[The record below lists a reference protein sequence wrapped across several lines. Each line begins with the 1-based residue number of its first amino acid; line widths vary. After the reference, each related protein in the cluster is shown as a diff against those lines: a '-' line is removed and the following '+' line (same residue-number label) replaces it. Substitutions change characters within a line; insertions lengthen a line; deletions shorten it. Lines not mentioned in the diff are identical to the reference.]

1 MTDAI
6 PPHGAALRSAR
17 DHGAARLDLADTRG
31 FTAAGAG
38 PARRDRITS
47 YLEEWLA
54 GIWAQ
59 AVGPQVPTGL
69 ALASVGSLARRD
81 AGPLSDLDLVLLHD
95 PRVLSQRAVDALAER
110 VWYPVWDAKVSLDH
124 SVRTVAQCRAVAS
137 ADLSAAVG
145 LLDLRALAGDPE
157 LVAAAQSTIAHDWR
171 ANARTRLGQVREAV
185 TVRHARFGEVAHLVE
200 PDLKEARGGLRDM
213 AVIRALAAA
222 WLTDRP
228 HGDVDTAYE
237 RLLDVRDAVHVITG
251 RGRDRLNLAD
261 HDAVAAMLGYQ
272 DPDDLLT
279 EVSGHARTLTY
290 ALDGTLRRASQSQRA
305 RTLRVGPRR
314 PTLTSLGFGLYEHDG
329 EVVLGPRTDPSA
341 DPFLL
346 LRAALVAARQG
357 VPLAPLT
364 LTNLAAQCPD
374 LSVPWP
380 EEALGL
386 FTELLAAGPGLVQ
399 VWEGLDLAG
408 VIERWIPEW
417 ASVRSRPQRNPV
429 HRHTVDRHLVE
440 TIVAAAP
447 AAAEAS
453 RPDLLLLS
461 ALLHDIG
468 KVRGA
473 HDHSVEG
480 AQRAREVLRRLGVA
494 PADAEVVVML
504 VREHLTLIELA
515 TRRDPADP
523 KTIAAV
529 VAAVGGSREALDL
542 LAALTEADAAA
553 TGPLAWSDW
562 RATLFRRL
570 LDQARR
576 ALPEPGGNLG
586 TPALEDAHPAIPHA
600 VRAGRTAVTVIS
612 AGSVHRLDIAAPD
625 RLGLFAD
632 TAALLSASGFVV
644 RSAVLRT
651 VDGVAFDEWH
661 VESPGG
667 ERPLARL
674 VEAGLD
680 RLAGGDRTP
689 LNRLAR
695 ASRRVAHSGGLNRAF
710 VIPDASDTATV
721 LEVRT
726 ADRPGLLHDVGSTL
740 VSLGLDI
747 RSAHIATYAGQAVD
761 TFYVTDGSGAVL
773 APGAAAMAVGALL
786 DMLDGGAPPGAT
798 GPFPAGG

>member
-1 MTDAI
+1 MTNAT
-6 PPHGAALRSAR
+6 PPQGAGLRSAR
-17 DHGAARLDLADTRG
+17 DLGAARLDLADTRG

-38 PARRDRITS
+38 PARRDRIAS

-54 GIWAQ
+54 SVWAQ
-59 AVGPQVPTGL
+59 AVGPQPPAGL
-69 ALASVGSLARRD
+69 ALATVGSLARRD

-95 PRVLSQRAVDALAER
+95 PRAFPQRAVDALAEK

-124 SVRTVAQCRAVAS
+124 SVRTVAQCRAVAG

-145 LLDLRALAGDPE
+145 LLDLRALAGDPD
-157 LVAAAQSTIAHDWR
+157 LVAAAQSAIAHDWR

-185 TVRHARFGEVAHLVE
+185 TLRHARFGEVAHLVE

-237 RLLDVRDAVHVITG
+237 RLLDVRDAVHVVTG
-251 RGRDRLNLAD
+251 RGRDRLTLAD
-261 HDAVAAMLGYQ
+261 HDTVAAMLGYS

-279 EVSGHARTLTY
+279 EVSRHARTVTY

-314 PTLTSLGFGLYEHDG
+314 PALTSLGFGLFEHDK

-341 DPFLL
+341 DPFLI

-357 VPLAPLT
+357 LPMAPVT

-374 LSVPWP
+374 LPVPWP
-380 EEALGL
+380 AEALGL
-386 FTELLAAGPGLVQ
+386 FTDLLAAGPGLVQ

-417 ASVRSRPQRNPV
+417 AAVRSRPQRNPV

-440 TIVAAAP
+440 TVVAAAP

-453 RPDLLLLS
+453 RPDLLLLA

-473 HDHSVEG
+473 HDHSIEG
-480 AQRAREVLRRLGVA
+480 AHRALSVLRRLGLA
-494 PADAEVVVML
+494 PADTDLVVVL

-515 TRRDPADP
+515 TRRDPGDP

-529 VAAVGGSREALDL
+529 VAAVGGSRETLDL

-570 LDQARR
+570 LDQGRR
-576 ALPEPGGNLG
+576 ALPEHGVVSVAPAPG
-586 TPALEDAHPAIPHA
+586 PARPAVPDA
-600 VRAGRTAVTVIS
+600 VRAGGTAVTVTS
-612 AGSVHRLDIAAPD
+612 AGSVHRLEIAAPD

-632 TAALLSASGFVV
+632 TAGLLSASGFVV

-651 VDGVAFDEWH
+651 IDAVAFDEWH
-661 VESPGG
+661 VESPAGD
-667 ERPLARL
+667 RPLARL

-680 RLAGGDRTP
+680 RLADGDRAP
-689 LNRLAR
+689 LARLAR
-695 ASRRVAHSGGLNRAF
+695 AGRRVAPSRGLSRAF

-726 ADRPGLLHDVGSTL
+726 ADRLGLLHDVGSTL
-740 VSLGLDI
+740 VALGLDI

-773 APGAAAMAVGALL
+773 SPAAAAMAVGSLL
-786 DMLDGGAPPGAT
+786 DMLDGNPPVA
-798 GPFPAGG
+798 GPGPGGG